1 MTPPNHIV
9 IAGAGLV
16 AQRCCQVLRRR
27 GHDGPIVV
35 VGDEARLPYDRPPL
49 SKEHLV
55 GGMEA
60 DALDLRPASWYAD
73 NGIELLLDDPVVGLD
88 PHARRLGRA
97 SGAELGFDRL
107 LIATGARPIELPAAA
122 AYENV
127 HVLRSAADAGR
138 LGAALRPGTRL
149 AIVGAGFIGQEV
161 AASARSI
168 GAEVTMIE
176 AAPTPL
182 HGLLGPRL
190 GGWFAE
196 MHREEGVR
204 VLLGQQVAGFRGDGA
219 ALAACVL
226 ADGTEVECDVLL
238 VGVGVR
244 PAAAWLEGSGLPADG
259 VPADAS
265 GRTAL
270 PGVFA
275 AGDVSR
281 PIDPVTGRPGRSD
294 HWEAAVAQ
302 AGAAAHG
309 MLGLDPPEAPRP
321 SFWSDQYGTRI
332 QFAGDPRGADGLEID
347 GDPAT
352 RDFTALFTRKGVVSA
367 GLLVGR
373 PRALPSL
380 RVQIDNPIPERRPA

>member
-27 GHDGPIVV
+27 GHDGPIVI
-35 VGDEARLPYDRPPL
+35 VGDEGALPYDRPPL
-49 SKEHLV
+49 SKEHLT

-60 DALDLRPASWYAD
+60 SALELRPSSWYED
-73 NGIELLLDDPVVGLD
+73 HGIELVLDDPVVGLD
-88 PHARRLGRA
+88 AQARTVGRA
-97 SGAELGFDRL
+97 SGAALSYDRL
-107 LIATGARPIELPAAA
+107 LIATGARPIELPGTAG
-122 AYENV
+122 YENV
-127 HVLRSAADAGR
+127 HVLRSAADSAR
-138 LGAALRPGTRL
+138 LGDVLRPGTRL

-161 AASARSI
+161 AASARSL

-182 HGLLGPRL
+182 FGLLGPQL
-190 GGWFAE
+190 GGWFADV
-196 MHREEGVR
+196 HREEGVR
-204 VLLGQQVAGFRGDGA
+204 VLLGRQVAGFRGTGA
-219 ALAACVL
+219 TLEACVL
-226 ADGTEVECDVLL
+226 GDGTEVECDVLL

-259 VPADAS
+259 VPVDGTGA
-265 GRTAL
+265 TAL
-270 PGVFA
+270 PDVFA

-281 PIDPVTGRPGRSD
+281 PIDPVTGQPGRSD

-309 MLGLDPPEAPRP
+309 MLGLDPPDSPRP

-332 QFAGDPRGADGLEID
+332 QFAGDSRGADGIEID

-352 RDFTALFTRKGVVSA
+352 RDFTALFHRDGVACA

-373 PRALPSL
+373 PRALPAL
-380 RVQIDNPIPERRPA
+380 RAQLDNPIPERRTA

>member
-16 AQRCCQVLRRR
+16 AQRCCQTLRRR
-27 GHDGPIVV
+27 GHDGPIVI
-35 VGDEARLPYDRPPL
+35 VGDEATLPYDRPPL
-49 SKEHLV
+49 SKEHLT
-55 GGMEA
+55 GRMEA
-60 DALDLRPASWYAD
+60 RALELRPESWYED
-73 NGIELLLDDPVVGLD
+73 HGVELVLDDPVVGLD
-88 PHARRLGRA
+88 PHARRVGQA
-97 SGAELGFDRL
+97 SGASLGYDRL
-107 LIATGARPIELPAAA
+107 LIATGARPIVLPGTAG
-122 AYENV
+122 YENA
-127 HVLRSAADAGR
+127 HVLRTAADARR

-168 GAEVTMIE
+168 GAAVTMIE

-196 MHREEGVR
+196 LHAGEGVT
-204 VLLGQQVAGFRGDGA
+204 VLAGRQVAGFRGTGA
-219 ALAACVL
+219 TLEACVL
-226 ADGTEVECDVLL
+226 ADGTEIECDLLL

-244 PAAAWLEGSGLPADG
+244 PAAAWLEGSGLPSDG
-259 VPADAS
+259 VPVAAD

-270 PGVFA
+270 PDVFA
-275 AGDVSR
+275 AGDVCR
-281 PIDPVTGRPGRSD
+281 PLDPVTGEPGRSD

-309 MLGLDPPEAPRP
+309 MLGLDPPDAPPP

-332 QFAGDPRGADGLEID
+332 QFAGDPRGADAIEID
-347 GDPAT
+347 GDPAA
-352 RDFTALFTRKGVVSA
+352 RDFTALFTRDGVVRA

-373 PRALPSL
+373 PRALPAL
-380 RVQIDNPIPERRPA
+380 RAQLDNPIPERRTA